1 MKIKVSENEI
11 MNKIESINLKEVK
24 DASSYMNNYT
34 NFLSL
39 KLRKNRGG
47 IIYTVDRIKNLEA
60 ITKKLNKELSE
71 NNKELKK
78 LEKSI
83 TNFSRINEGLENNII
98 TEINRNKAYKSRLFQ
113 LKKNKIKLIKA
124 QENIDKDIIYMESRI
139 NMMRE
144 NVEKN
149 NNKYNKLLNNKNKM
163 HEEMEKF
170 KKGRTNLQLQL
181 KHTRKNHEILK
192 NKMQTFVS
200 SIKSSRT
207 RENNI

>member
-47 IIYTVDRIKNLEA
+47 IIYTVERIKNLEA

-83 TNFSRINEGLENNII
+83 TNFSGINESLENNII

-113 LKKNKIKLIKA
+113 LKKNKTKLIKA

-139 NMMRE
+139 SMMRE

-200 SIKSSRT
+200 SIKTSRT

>member
-47 IIYTVDRIKNLEA
+47 IIYTVERIKNLEA

-83 TNFSRINEGLENNII
+83 TNFSRINEDLENNII

-113 LKKNKIKLIKA
+113 LKKNKIKLRKT
-124 QENIDKDIIYMESRI
+124 QENVDKDIIYMESRI

-144 NVEKN
+144 NVEQN
-149 NNKYNKLLNNKNKM
+149 NNKYNKLLNTKNKM
-163 HEEMEKF
+163 HDEMEKF

-181 KHTRKNHEILK
+181 KNTRKNHEILK

-200 SIKSSRT
+200 SIKTSNA

>member
-1 MKIKVSENEI
+1 MKIKVSEKEI

-47 IIYTVDRIKNLEA
+47 IIYTVERIKNLEA

-83 TNFSRINEGLENNII
+83 TNFSRINENLENNII

-113 LKKNKIKLIKA
+113 LKKNKIKLRKA
-124 QENIDKDIIYMESRI
+124 QEDIDKDIIYMESRI
-139 NMMRE
+139 SMMRE
-144 NVEKN
+144 NVEQN
-149 NNKYNKLLNNKNKM
+149 NNKYNKLLSNKNKM

-200 SIKSSRT
+200 SIKTSRT

>member
-47 IIYTVDRIKNLEA
+47 IIYTVERIKNLEA